1 MFNRIQIL
9 YVAGWNMLKF
19 GFFLSLYMEIPPS
32 DDKYW
37 AINLCRGQERIIVF
51 RMFFWCYNNV
61 TRVLLCTA
69 VSFNLVYLASMSIL
83 DTPPG
88 ATWKMKS
95 RSLPSF
101 MKIQCKQL
109 WAEPW
114 EGHIH
119 KEEQIRALSESNF
132 SVSSRDKTKCGCTQL
147 LAASLV
153 LTDLVPATTWAPG
166 PPPSAIAQQAL
177 VQVTVLLQVRQ
188 EADAKEPG
196 LGSPKNPGATPVGR
210 ALSSPSGLSVLG
222 LLGLLKVL
230 G

>member
-1 MFNRIQIL
+1 
-9 YVAGWNMLKF
+9 
-19 GFFLSLYMEIPPS
+19 
-32 DDKYW
+32 
-37 AINLCRGQERIIVF
+37 
-51 RMFFWCYNNV
+51 MFFWCYNNV
-61 TRVLLCTA
+61 TWDLLCTA

-95 RSLPSF
+95 WSLPSF

-119 KEEQIRALSESNF
+119 KEEQIRELSKSNF
-132 SVSSRDKTKCGCTQL
+132 SVSSRDKTKCRRTQL

-166 PPPSAIAQQAL
+166 PPPCAIAQQTL
-177 VQVTVLLQVRQ
+177 VQVTALLQVKW
-188 EADAKEPG
+188 EADVQEPG
-196 LGSPKNPGATPVGR
+196 LGSPQNPGATPVGKEPYPLPVVS
-210 ALSSPSGLSVLG
+210 LSLVCLG
-222 LLGLLKVL
+222 FWKFWVTFSKGSLVAS
-230 G
+230 